1 MNKKGNQK
9 QRFLVSLARILGT
22 GALICT
28 ILLLIPLAVPQILGY
43 ETYNVVS
50 GSMEPEIPVDSLI
63 LVKPVD
69 PSSLKEGDII
79 AFYDENSIVCHRVV
93 ANNTFEQ
100 KLTTKGD
107 ANPIE
112 DPRILLYTDVIGL
125 VTHHIPVLGLI
136 GAYFST
142 SAGKLVLF
150 ELLVIGILLHIVA
163 DRIKV

>member
-69 PSSLKEGDII
+69 PSTLEEGDII

-93 ANNTFEQ
+93 ANNNFEQ
-100 KLTTKGD
+100 KL
-107 ANPIE
+107 
-112 DPRILLYTDVIGL
+112 
-125 VTHHIPVLGLI
+125 
-136 GAYFST
+136 
-142 SAGKLVLF
+142 
-150 ELLVIGILLHIVA
+150 
-163 DRIKV
+163 